1 MNTILS
7 TCARTARAPMMAALS
22 AAALAWSASTV
33 LAADLGG
40 DCCADLEE
48 RIAELEA
55 TAARKGNRKVS
66 LTISGYIAQ
75 EITWWDDGEE
85 SNAYLHGLGPTQ
97 ATNVRFG
104 GQAQISPGWTAGF
117 LIRIQN
123 LSDDPFGRLPNG
135 DAMNQND
142 SNLDR
147 GLNTQMAYWYIQNK
161 DLGKISVGRM
171 AHAGKSTAM
180 GTDQSGTQIIDSY
193 TLLAGFPQF
202 IIRTDG
208 DLSPPQLTWGQLA
221 FCYSQSSPLG
231 GDCNGIV
238 LNGVRYDTPTVAGF
252 TASAS
257 WGEDDFWE
265 VALRYSKEISG
276 FKVAFGTGYSEF
288 TIENVTGPLPAG
300 SRKDSKFFQVGGYLQ
315 HIESGLFV
323 HAAYGHENNS
333 DTTVVVGTPATQV
346 TPPDSNQWYVKAGIR
361 RAWTPL
367 GATIIFGDYAEY
379 LDQVGPNALGLGI
392 ESSTFRRSGGTI
404 AQEIDAA
411 SMTVYLKYEHYEA
424 EVSGADLNP
433 TVTGLQDADFV
444 SVGALIN
451 F

>member
-1 MNTILS
+1 MTWLQMGRS
-7 TCARTARAPMMAALS
+7 GLLTATVAVIAG
-22 AAALAWSASTV
+22 LAVAKPAG
-33 LAADLGG
+33 AADLGG

-55 TAARKGNRKVS
+55 TTARKGNRKVS

-75 EITWWDDGEE
+75 EITWWDDGGE
-85 SNAYLHGLGPTQ
+85 SNVYLHGLGPTQ

-104 GQAQISPGWTAGF
+104 GQAQISPGWNAGF

-123 LSDDPFGRLPNG
+123 LSDDPFGRAAGEGMDQNNPNL
-135 DAMNQND
+135 N
-142 SNLDR
+142 R

-161 DLGKISVGRM
+161 DLGKVSVGRM
-171 AHAGKSTAM
+171 AHAGKSAAM

-193 TLLAGFPQF
+193 TLLDGFPQF

-208 DLSPPQLTWGQLA
+208 NLDPAGLTWGQLA
-221 FCYSQSSPLG
+221 FCYAQSSPLG

-265 VALRYSKEISG
+265 VALRYSSEFSG
-276 FKVAFGTGYSEF
+276 FKLALGAGYSEF
-288 TIENVTGPLPAG
+288 TIENVTGPLPPG
-300 SRKDSKFFQVGGYLQ
+300 SKKDSKFFQAGGYLQ
-315 HIESGLFV
+315 HVASGLFV
-323 HAAYGHENNS
+323 HAAYGHEDNS
-333 DTTVVVGTPATQV
+333 DTAVGPGLLM
-346 TPPDSNQWYVKAGIR
+346 PPDSHHWYVKAGIR

-367 GATIIFGDYAEY
+367 GATIVYGDYAEY
-379 LDQVGPNALGLGI
+379 IDQVGPGALNLRV
-392 ESSTFRRSGGTI
+392 ESSTFRRSGATI

-411 SMTVYLKYEHYEA
+411 AMTIYLKYDHYEA
-424 EVSGADLNP
+424 EVSGNSLNENL
-433 TVTGLQDADFV
+433 TGLEDADFV
-444 SVGALIN
+444 SLGALIN

>member
-1 MNTILS
+1 
-7 TCARTARAPMMAALS
+7 MAALS
-22 AAALAWSASTV
+22 LGGPAR
-33 LAADLGG
+33 AADLGG

-55 TAARKGNRKVS
+55 TTARKGNRKVS

-75 EITWWDDGEE
+75 EITWWDDGGE
-85 SNAYLHGLGPTQ
+85 SNVYLHGLGPTQ

-104 GQAQISPGWTAGF
+104 GQAQISPGWNAGF

-123 LSDDPFGRLPNG
+123 LSDDPFGRVAATG
-135 DAMNQND
+135 DALNQND
-142 SNLDR
+142 PNLNR

-161 DLGKISVGRM
+161 DLGKVSVGRM
-171 AHAGKSTAM
+171 AHAGKSAAM

-193 TLLAGFPQF
+193 TLLDGFPQF
-202 IIRTDG
+202 IIRTG
-208 DLSPPQLTWGQLA
+208 GNLAPPSFTWGQLA
-221 FCYSQSSPLG
+221 FCYAQSSPLG

-265 VALRYSKEISG
+265 VALRYSREFSG
-276 FKVAFGTGYSEF
+276 FKLALGAGYSEF
-288 TIENVTGPLPAG
+288 TIENVTGPLPPE
-300 SRKDSKFFQVGGYLQ
+300 SIKDSKFFQAGGYLQ
-315 HIESGLFV
+315 HVASGLFV
-323 HAAYGHENNS
+323 HAAYGHEDNS
-333 DTTVVVGTPATQV
+333 DTTIGAAAL
-346 TPPDSNQWYVKAGIR
+346 TPPDSNHWYVKAGIR

-367 GATIIFGDYAEY
+367 GATIVYGDYAEY
-379 LDQVGPNALGLGI
+379 IDQVGPGALALGV
-392 ESSTFRRSGGTI
+392 ESSTFRRSGATI

-411 SMTVYLKYEHYEA
+411 SMTIYLKYDHYQA
-424 EVSGADLNP
+424 EVSGNALDPALTDLE
-433 TVTGLQDADFV
+433 DADFV
-444 SVGALIN
+444 SLGALIN